1 MELWQDEVRKA
12 VQATQTGPEGSV
24 KRKRRGTERLFFPRT
39 TASPPSPPTRS
50 ILGLDP
56 DSPGAIITI
65 TGPWGCTGRKMAS
78 GGVGAARED
87 LSHSLRTEPLRR
99 VTSLGT
105 IEGSPGSRKWTK
117 WIVPGPKKKR
127 PVIKGKK
134 KKQKEGERKRQRSP
148 CPGNSPG
155 GPNGGIWRAPGHGT
169 PPLMPPQ
176 AAAAA
181 ASALNG
187 VGRIGTWPAAAARAA
202 PGGEPCPIPIA
213 DGDPGEPLPFRPPGC
228 EPLSLSSWSISS
240 MSTIESSSS
249 SWFESLCG
257 VSVCRSGSRFRSELP
272 SCWDRGEEELV
283 VWEDRLA
290 GSMSLDGEVP
300 GRVVVVTVVSAVVIA
315 WCSSAAPC
323 GGPCTISGL
332 SGVSE
337 GGVGVVV
344 VGVPEVMMAWC
355 ALGVLGRV
363 SASRDATLKLLIRE
377 LLFCCMGTVGLVIA
391 IRTGVTTIVCRY

>member
-1 MELWQDEVRKA
+1 MSKQGGAGRRKRG
-12 VQATQTGPEGSV
+12 TEGSV
-24 KRKRRGTERLFFPRT
+24 KRKNGATKKSHEPRYDRGQSRFQEV
-39 TASPPSPPTRS
+39 
-50 ILGLDP
+50 DKV
-56 DSPGAIITI
+56 DS
-65 TGPWGCTGRKMAS
+65 
-78 GGVGAARED
+78 
-87 LSHSLRTEPLRR
+87 
-99 VTSLGT
+99 
-105 IEGSPGSRKWTK
+105 SR
-117 WIVPGPKKKR
+117 PEKKKR
-127 PVIKGKK
+127 PVIKGKNKK

-228 EPLSLSSWSISS
+228 EPLSLSSWSMSS

-355 ALGVLGRV
+355 AFGVLGRV

-391 IRTGVTTIVCRY
+391 IRTGVTVIPDDFSMKICTELHRWPGCGFVTIPTGPTIDPSNHLRNPTN